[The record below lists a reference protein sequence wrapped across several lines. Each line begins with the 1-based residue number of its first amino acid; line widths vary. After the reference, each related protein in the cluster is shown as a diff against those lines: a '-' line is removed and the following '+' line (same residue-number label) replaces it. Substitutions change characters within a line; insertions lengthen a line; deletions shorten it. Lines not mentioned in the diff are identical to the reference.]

1 MGLVLGGFLPFTTI
15 DYPGKLAA
23 TVFVQG
29 CPWRCPYCHNAALQT
44 LDRQPDAADM
54 VALRAQV
61 EPSVTR
67 LFARAGTP

>member
-1 MGLVLGGFLPFTTI
+1 MRDIVILCALI
-15 DYPGKLAA
+15 LAVSA
-23 TVFVQG
+23 GAFAG
-29 CPWRCPYCHNAALQT
+29 SAAAIHIFKEQ
-44 LDRQPDAADM
+44 DAADM

>member
-1 MGLVLGGFLPFTTI
+1 MRDLTI
-15 DYPGKLAA
+15 LCALILAVA
-23 TVFVQG
+23 VSAFAGSAIAVYAVHTK
-29 CPWRCPYCHNAALQT
+29 
-44 LDRQPDAADM
+44 DAADM